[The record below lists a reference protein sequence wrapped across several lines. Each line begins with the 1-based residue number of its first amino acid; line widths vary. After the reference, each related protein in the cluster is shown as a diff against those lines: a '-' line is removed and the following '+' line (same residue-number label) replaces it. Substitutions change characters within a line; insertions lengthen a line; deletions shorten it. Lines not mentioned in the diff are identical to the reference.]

1 VKGGRGS
8 SPVLKH
14 GVSAAQNLMNVSTTV
29 PDTEPIAPE
38 TPVKMPDLAVIGRA
52 ERRVDARPLV
62 AGAPVYAADHEM
74 PDMLHGKILHS
85 PHAHARIVAIDRSRA
100 LALPGV
106 HAVLT
111 YADLPHIPHST
122 AGQPYPEPSPYDA
135 YVLDNR
141 VRYVGD
147 WVAFVAAET
156 PEIAEDTLKL
166 IDVTYE
172 ALPAVFDPLAAM
184 QDGAPQLHEPDY
196 THPRFGD
203 PLGGCI
209 YDASHNIAAHEEI
222 TRGDYEDAL
231 AAAEIVLEREYRVP
245 CVAHCALEPHVC
257 LAYVD
262 GYERLNVISSTQVP
276 YHTRRQ
282 LALALNL
289 PLARV
294 RIIKPRVGGG
304 FGSKQ
309 EMLLEPVA
317 ASLAL
322 ATRRPVRVEY
332 TRAEE
337 FTASRFRH
345 PMIIRMKSGVNRD
358 GTILALGMHA
368 IANTGA
374 YGTHGFTVAR
384 SAGHKTL
391 CLYRAHAY
399 HFVADAVYT
408 NLPIAGAMRGYGAPQ
423 GFFAL
428 ESHIDELA
436 HAIGMDPLEFRRKN
450 HVQKG
455 DFDPIDVEEIRGIP
469 VYHRQFN
476 SCGLPECL
484 ERGAA
489 AFGWTSPFAALLPG
503 VKQGTK
509 RRGRGMAI
517 AMQGS
522 GVARFE
528 LGGASIKL
536 NEDGSFN
543 VMTGA
548 TDIGQG
554 SDTVLAQIAAEALGV
569 GLDKIIM
576 HGADTDI
583 SVFDYGSYASSTTY
597 ISGGGVARAA
607 LEVRRQI
614 LVVAA
619 DMLQKST
626 SLSQRRAEGAAG
638 DPEDLDIRD
647 GIIWTSA
654 GPTNLTVADIAI
666 ETLYGDHRQQIMGKG
681 DFSTH
686 DSPAPFF
693 ACFVEVEV
701 DTETGQVRVIRMV
714 NALDLG
720 RAINPTLAS
729 GQVEGAV
736 AMALGYALSEEIKM
750 DEQGRVRNPGFVDY
764 KVFSTLDMPQMTTIL
779 VEDPEPSGPF
789 GAKSAGEVPINGPA
803 PAIANAIADALG
815 IRIRDLPITP
825 EKILAALD
833 REDEMSTSRREE
845 H

>member
-1 VKGGRGS
+1 
-8 SPVLKH
+8 
-14 GVSAAQNLMNVSTTV
+14 MSTSTSEKATSTV
-29 PDTEPIAPE
+29 
-38 TPVKMPDLAVIGRA
+38 MFPDLAVIGRA
-52 ERRVDARPLV
+52 ERRVDARALV
-62 AGAPVYAADHEM
+62 SAAPVFAAEFEM
-74 PDMLHGKILHS
+74 PDMLHGRILHS
-85 PHAHARIVAIDRSRA
+85 PHAHANILHIDASKA

-111 YADLPHIPHST
+111 WRDVPRVRHST

-135 YVLDNR
+135 YLLDHR

-156 PEIAEDTLKL
+156 PALAEEALGL
-166 IDVTYE
+166 IQVQYE
-172 ALPAVFDPLAAM
+172 VLPAVFDPLEAM
-184 QDGAPQLHEPDY
+184 KDGAPQLHEPD
-196 THPRFGD
+196 THHPNFGKHN
-203 PLGGCI
+203 GEI
-209 YDASHNIAAHEEI
+209 YDAEHNLAAHEELE
-222 TRGDYEDAL
+222 RGDF
-231 AAAEIVLEREYRVP
+231 AAAMAEAELVIEGEYRVQM
-245 CVAHCALEPHVC
+245 VSHCALEPHVC
-257 LAYVD
+257 VSYLD
-262 GYERLNVISSTQVP
+262 PYERLNVVSSTQVP

-282 LALALNL
+282 LAEALAL
-289 PLARV
+289 PLSKV

-317 ASLAL
+317 GALAL
-322 ATRRPVRVEY
+322 ATRRPVRVDY
-332 TRAEE
+332 GRAEE
-337 FTASRFRH
+337 FTAGRFRH
-345 PMIIRMKSGVNRD
+345 PMIIRMRTGLKRD
-358 GTILALGMHA
+358 GTILALDMHA
-368 IANTGA
+368 IGNTGA
-374 YGTHGFTVAR
+374 YGTHGFTVVR

-391 CLYRAHAY
+391 CLYRARGY
-399 HFVADAVYT
+399 RFQADVVYT
-408 NLPIAGAMRGYGAPQ
+408 NWPIAGAMRGYGAPQ

-428 ESHIDELA
+428 ESHIDECA
-436 HAIGMDPLEFRRKN
+436 HAVGMDPLAFRRKN

-455 DFDPIDVEEIRGIP
+455 DYDPIDTEVIGDITIH
-469 VYHRQFN
+469 HRQFN
-476 SCGLPECL
+476 SCGLPDCL

-489 AFGWTSPFAALLPG
+489 AIGWGQPFDR
-503 VKQGTK
+503 GTGQI
-509 RRGRGMAI
+509 RRGRGMAT

-554 SDTVLAQIAAEALGV
+554 SDTILAQIAAEALGV
-569 GLDKIIM
+569 GLDKILM

-597 ISGGGVARAA
+597 ISGKGVELAA

-614 LVVAA
+614 LTVAA
-619 DMLQKST
+619 DLLT
-626 SLSQRRAEGAAG
+626 IPAEQL
-638 DPEDLDIRD
+638 EVHD
-647 GIIWTSA
+647 GVIWTA
-654 GPTNLTVADIAI
+654 EAPTQLTIADIAI
-666 ETLYGDHRQQIMGKG
+666 ETLYGNHRQQIMGKG
-681 DFSTH
+681 DFATH

-693 ACFVEVEV
+693 AQFAEVEV
-701 DTETGQVRVIRMV
+701 DTETGQVRVTRLV

-720 RAINPTLAS
+720 RAINPVLAS

-736 AMALGYALSEEIKM
+736 TMALGYALSEEIKL

-764 KVFSTLDMPQMTTIL
+764 KLFSTLDMPQMTTIL

-789 GAKSAGEVPINGPA
+789 GAKSAGEVPVNGAA
-803 PAIANAIADALG
+803 PAIANAVFDAIG
-815 IRIRDLPITP
+815 VRIRDLPITP

-833 REDEMSTSRREE
+833 QQGKKT
-845 H
+845 

>member
-1 VKGGRGS
+1 MQSLNIDVI
-8 SPVLKH
+8 
-14 GVSAAQNLMNVSTTV
+14 V
-29 PDTEPIAPE
+29 PITEPAAPAAPAE
-38 TPVKMPDLAVIGRA
+38 TPAPGARPAHDVVGHA

-62 AGAPVYAADHEM
+62 AGAPVYAADHEL

-85 PHAHARIVAIDRSRA
+85 PHAHARIVAIDKRKA

-111 YADLPHIPHST
+111 HEDLPRIPHST

-156 PEIAEDTLKL
+156 PEIAEDALKL

-172 ALPAVFDPLAAM
+172 PLAAVFDPLAAM
-184 QDGAPQLHEPDY
+184 QDGAPQIHEPDS
-196 THPRFGD
+196 THPRFGE
-203 PLGGCI
+203 PLSGCI
-209 YDASHNIAAHEEI
+209 YDAHHNIAAHEEL
-222 TRGDYEDAL
+222 TRGDYEAAL
-231 AAAEIVLEREYRVP
+231 AAADIVLEREYRVQS
-245 CVAHCALEPHVC
+245 VSHCALEPHVC

-262 GYERLNVISSTQVP
+262 GYERLNVVSSTQVP

-317 ASLAL
+317 AALAL

-337 FTASRFRH
+337 FSAGRFRH
-345 PMIIRMKSGVNRD
+345 PMIIRMRSGVNRD
-358 GTILALGMHA
+358 GRIVALGMHA

-374 YGTHGFTVAR
+374 YGTHGFTVVR

-391 CLYRAHAY
+391 CLYHARAY

-436 HAIGMDPLEFRRKN
+436 RAVGMDPLAFRRQN
-450 HVQKG
+450 CVQKG
-455 DFDPIDVEEIRGIP
+455 DFDPIDVEEIDDML
-469 VYHRQFN
+469 VSHRQFN

-484 ERGAA
+484 DRGAA
-489 AFGWTSPFAALLPG
+489 AFGWDRKDKKGGLI
-503 VKQGTK
+503 
-509 RRGRGMAI
+509 RRGRGMAM

-576 HGADTDI
+576 HGADTDV

-607 LEVRRQI
+607 QEVRRQI
-614 LVVAA
+614 LAVAA
-619 DMLQKST
+619 DMLQT
-626 SLSQRRAEGAAG
+626 SSPPSLGGKGAG
-638 DPEDLDIRD
+638 GLGPQDLDIRD
-647 GIIWTSA
+647 GVIWTPD
-654 GPTNLTVADIAI
+654 GPTGLTIADIAL

-681 DFSTH
+681 DFSTA

-693 ACFVEVEV
+693 VTFVEVEV
-701 DTETGQVRVIRMV
+701 DTETGQVRVTRMV

-720 RAINPTLAS
+720 RAINPTLAT

-736 AMALGYALSEEIKM
+736 TMALGYALSEEIKL
-750 DEQGRVRNPGFVDY
+750 DDQGRVRNPGFVDY
-764 KVFSTLDMPQMTTIL
+764 KVFSTLDMPQMSTIL

-803 PAIANAIADALG
+803 PAIANAIADALDV
-815 IRIRDLPITP
+815 RIRDLPITP
-825 EKILAALD
+825 EKILAALNERD
-833 REDEMSTSRREE
+833 KVPAAGEGGRACKHFLRS
-845 H
+845 